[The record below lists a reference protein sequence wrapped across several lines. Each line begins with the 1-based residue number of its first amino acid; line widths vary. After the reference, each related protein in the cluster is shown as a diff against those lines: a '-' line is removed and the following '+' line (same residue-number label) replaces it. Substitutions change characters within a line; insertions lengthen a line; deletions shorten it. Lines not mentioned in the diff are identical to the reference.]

1 MRGLFAARH
10 SSVLMA
16 GLHFEKGYGF
26 ANDEW
31 GAFNR
36 PITVSGPRSNPQVFG
51 RDYFSLEHNL

>member
-1 MRGLFAARH
+1 
-10 SSVLMA
+10 LMA
-16 GLHFEKGYGF
+16 GLHLEKGYGF
-26 ANDEW
+26 ASDEW